1 MTINSKTGRKTV
13 VKQSKTIRLLAAN
26 ARITQNIGNGFRRFV
41 FTRVVIA
48 PGGMAELIMNAGAG
62 RRVVSGGWSQRPI
75 DPKTKDVF
83 STESYPITPNEW
95 RITVWNNTTDFQAV
109 IPYLI
114 DKRR

>member
-1 MTINSKTGRKTV
+1 MTIKKKINRNATVKRKIKFSSKD
-13 VKQSKTIRLLAAN
+13 
-26 ARITQNIGNGFRRFV
+26 ARITQPIGNGFRRFV
-41 FTRVVIA
+41 FTRVVI
-48 PGGMAELIMNAGAG
+48 PPKGMAVLIMNAGAG

-75 DPKTKDVF
+75 DPKTSEVF
-83 STESYPITPNEW
+83 STESYPITPSEW